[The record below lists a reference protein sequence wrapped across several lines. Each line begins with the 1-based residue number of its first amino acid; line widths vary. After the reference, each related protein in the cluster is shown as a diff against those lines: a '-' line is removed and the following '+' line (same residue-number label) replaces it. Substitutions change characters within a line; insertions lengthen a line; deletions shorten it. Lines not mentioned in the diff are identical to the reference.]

1 MKQDQV
7 HEQTVKAFLFTNP
20 AKYDIVITGQIK
32 TNFGLILKTNQSM
45 LEEYMPGI
53 EKYTKSGHSS
63 IVIGGRTRQT
73 FLYASIA
80 VLLIAV
86 IVLAILYGQAAGYR
100 RAMEMQ
106 FQRRINSAVIDA
118 IEQANRLTGSVQ
130 ANSASRLALVRQY
143 VHSIDQYNQ
152 ISVMV
157 NGEAGRL
164 VPQEAMTALYNDL
177 DTYDKLVQ
185 TATSSTLEIRTRLTL
200 HLTALQQSLA
210 F

>member
-1 MKQDQV
+1 
-7 HEQTVKAFLFTNP
+7 
-20 AKYDIVITGQIK
+20 
-32 TNFGLILKTNQSM
+32 
-45 LEEYMPGI
+45 MPGI
-53 EKYTKSGHSS
+53 EKYTKASHTS
-63 IVIGGRTRQT
+63 IVIGGRMRQT
-73 FLYASIA
+73 ILFTSIA
-80 VLLIAV
+80 ILLIAV

-100 RAMEMQ
+100 RAMETQ
-106 FQRRINSAVIDA
+106 FQKRITSAVIDA
-118 IEQANRLTGSVQ
+118 IEQTNRLTGSVQ

-152 ISVMV
+152 ISMMV

-185 TATSSTLEIRTRLTL
+185 TATSSTLEIRTSLTL

>member
-1 MKQDQV
+1 M
-7 HEQTVKAFLFTNP
+7 A
-20 AKYDIVITGQIK
+20 
-32 TNFGLILKTNQSM
+32 
-45 LEEYMPGI
+45 GI
-53 EKYTKSGHSS
+53 EKYTKSSHSS
-63 IVIGGRTRQT
+63 IVIGGRMRQT
-73 FLYASIA
+73 ILYASIA

-100 RAMEMQ
+100 RSMEMQ

-118 IEQANRLTGSVQ
+118 LEQANRMTGSVQ

-157 NGEAGRL
+157 KGEAGRL
-164 VPQEAMTALYNDL
+164 VPQEAITALYNDL

-185 TATSSTLEIRTRLTL
+185 TATSSTLEIRTSLTL

>member
-1 MKQDQV
+1 M
-7 HEQTVKAFLFTNP
+7 A
-20 AKYDIVITGQIK
+20 
-32 TNFGLILKTNQSM
+32 
-45 LEEYMPGI
+45 GI
-53 EKYTKSGHSS
+53 EKYTKSSHSS
-63 IVIGGRTRQT
+63 IVIGGRMRQT
-73 FLYASIA
+73 ILYASIA

-100 RAMEMQ
+100 RSMEMQ

-118 IEQANRLTGSVQ
+118 LEQANRLTGSVQ

-157 NGEAGRL
+157 KGEAGRM
-164 VPQEAMTALYNDL
+164 VPQEALTALYNDL

-185 TATSSTLEIRTRLTL
+185 TATSSTLEIRTSLTL

>member
-1 MKQDQV
+1 M
-7 HEQTVKAFLFTNP
+7 A
-20 AKYDIVITGQIK
+20 
-32 TNFGLILKTNQSM
+32 
-45 LEEYMPGI
+45 GI
-53 EKYTKSGHSS
+53 EKYTKSSHSS
-63 IVIGGRTRQT
+63 IVIGGRMRQT
-73 FLYASIA
+73 ILYASIA

-100 RAMEMQ
+100 RSMEMQ

-118 IEQANRLTGSVQ
+118 LEQANRLTGSVQ

-157 NGEAGRL
+157 KGEAGRL

-185 TATSSTLEIRTRLTL
+185 TATSSTLEIRTSLTL

>member
-1 MKQDQV
+1 M
-7 HEQTVKAFLFTNP
+7 A
-20 AKYDIVITGQIK
+20 
-32 TNFGLILKTNQSM
+32 
-45 LEEYMPGI
+45 GI
-53 EKYTKSGHSS
+53 EKYTKSSHSS
-63 IVIGGRTRQT
+63 IVIGGRMRQT
-73 FLYASIA
+73 ILYASIA
-80 VLLIAV
+80 GLLIAV

-100 RAMEMQ
+100 RSMEMQ

-118 IEQANRLTGSVQ
+118 LEQANRLTGSVQ

-157 NGEAGRL
+157 KGEAGRL

-185 TATSSTLEIRTRLTL
+185 TATSSTLEIRTSLTL

>member
-1 MKQDQV
+1 M
-7 HEQTVKAFLFTNP
+7 A
-20 AKYDIVITGQIK
+20 
-32 TNFGLILKTNQSM
+32 
-45 LEEYMPGI
+45 GI
-53 EKYTKSGHSS
+53 EKYTKSSHSS
-63 IVIGGRTRQT
+63 IVIGGRMRQT
-73 FLYASIA
+73 ILYASIA

-100 RAMEMQ
+100 RSMEMQ

-118 IEQANRLTGSVQ
+118 LEQANRLTGSVQ

-157 NGEAGRL
+157 KGEAGRL
-164 VPQEAMTALYNDL
+164 VPQEAITALYNDL

-185 TATSSTLEIRTRLTL
+185 TATSSTLEIRTSLTL

>member
-1 MKQDQV
+1 M
-7 HEQTVKAFLFTNP
+7 A
-20 AKYDIVITGQIK
+20 
-32 TNFGLILKTNQSM
+32 
-45 LEEYMPGI
+45 GI
-53 EKYTKSGHSS
+53 EKYTKSSHSS
-63 IVIGGRTRQT
+63 IVIGGRMRQT
-73 FLYASIA
+73 ILYASIA

-100 RAMEMQ
+100 RSMEMQ

-118 IEQANRLTGSVQ
+118 LEQANRLTGSVQ

-152 ISVMV
+152 ISVMGK
-157 NGEAGRL
+157 GEAGRL

-185 TATSSTLEIRTRLTL
+185 TATSSTLEIRTSLTL

>member
-1 MKQDQV
+1 
-7 HEQTVKAFLFTNP
+7 
-20 AKYDIVITGQIK
+20 
-32 TNFGLILKTNQSM
+32 
-45 LEEYMPGI
+45 MPGI

-63 IVIGGRTRQT
+63 IVIGGRMRQT

-118 IEQANRLTGSVQ
+118 LEQANRLTGSVQ

-185 TATSSTLEIRTRLTL
+185 TATSSTLEIRTSLTL

>member
-1 MKQDQV
+1 M
-7 HEQTVKAFLFTNP
+7 A
-20 AKYDIVITGQIK
+20 
-32 TNFGLILKTNQSM
+32 
-45 LEEYMPGI
+45 GI
-53 EKYTKSGHSS
+53 EKYTKSSHSS
-63 IVIGGRTRQT
+63 IVIGGRMRQT
-73 FLYASIA
+73 ILYASIA

-100 RAMEMQ
+100 RSMEMQ

-118 IEQANRLTGSVQ
+118 LEQANRLTGSVQ

-157 NGEAGRL
+157 KGEAGRL
-164 VPQEAMTALYNDL
+164 VPQEALTALYNDL

-185 TATSSTLEIRTRLTL
+185 TATSSTLEIRTSLTL